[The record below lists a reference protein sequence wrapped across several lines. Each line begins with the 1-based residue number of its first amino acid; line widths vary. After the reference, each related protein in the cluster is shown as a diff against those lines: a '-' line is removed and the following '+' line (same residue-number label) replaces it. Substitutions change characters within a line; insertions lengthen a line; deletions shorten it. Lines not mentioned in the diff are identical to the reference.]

1 MAESQPGYEALP
13 IYKIAMATAI
23 AIEMVVRAFPRSH
36 KYTFGAR
43 LRDTSMDTVIL
54 VGRAYRRG
62 PERAPVVAELV
73 DRIEELKLLINLG
86 REIQAFASF
95 KQYAQLMEQVM
106 NMARQAEG
114 WRKASVRPRSTAPA

>member
-1 MAESQPGYEALP
+1 MAELQAGYEALP
-13 IYKIAMATAI
+13 IYKLAMATAI
-23 AIEMVVRAFPRSH
+23 AIEKMVRAFPRFH
-36 KYTFGAR
+36 RYTFGAR
-43 LRDTSMDTVIL
+43 LRDTSMDAVIL
-54 VGRAYRRG
+54 IGRAYRRG
-62 PERAPVVAELV
+62 PERAPIVAELV